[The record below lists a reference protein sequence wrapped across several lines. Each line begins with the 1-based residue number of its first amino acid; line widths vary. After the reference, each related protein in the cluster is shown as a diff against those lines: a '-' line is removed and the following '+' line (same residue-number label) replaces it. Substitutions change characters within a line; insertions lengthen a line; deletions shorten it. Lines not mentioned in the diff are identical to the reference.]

1 MVVQVKKSEFLSLVE
16 TNQDII
22 HKICNL
28 YGHNQEDRRDLS
40 QEIVCQLWK
49 SYPRFRGEAKFT
61 TWMYRVALNTALLNL
76 RHLKQLKQTES
87 LKTHHGV
94 VMEAATPTA
103 KTESINNL
111 YTAIGQLREFDR
123 AIIMLWL
130 EELPYQEI
138 AEITGIT
145 ESNVSVRLVR
155 IKKKLKELLEQGA
168 RE

>member
-1 MVVQVKKSEFLSLVE
+1 VE
-16 TNQDII
+16 AHQDII

-28 YGHNQEDRRDLS
+28 YGRNQEDRRDMS

-49 SYPRFRGEAKFT
+49 SYPRFRGESKFT
-61 TWMYRVALNTALLNL
+61 TWMYRVALNTALLNV
-76 RHLKQLKQTES
+76 RRIKQQKQTES
-87 LKTHHGV
+87 LKTHHGIV
-94 VMEAATPTA
+94 LAAAPPTA
-103 KTESINNL
+103 KTESIKSL
-111 YTAIGQLREFDR
+111 YAAIGKLREFDR

-130 EELPYQEI
+130 EELSYQEI

-155 IKKKLKELLEQGA
+155 IKKKLKELLEQGE